1 MTMKLEKVVPYG
13 RSFAEYMAMFNLTEK
28 DLMREILGV
37 GDGPA
42 SFNTEAT
49 KSGYKI
55 TSIDPIYQFNQAE
68 ILDRFNAVVDDITNQ
83 IKATPNDWVWSFHQS
98 PDDLRNNRTKA
109 IELFSQDYELGKQQG
124 RYLIEQLPKLRF
136 KDSQFDLA
144 LCSHFLFLY
153 SDHYDLDFHYD
164 SIKEMLRVSREV
176 RIFPLLTL
184 MLQESSYLNSIV
196 DRLQTKGYLVS
207 IEKVAYELQ
216 KGGDRMLRIR
226 RSSEHD

>member
-1 MTMKLEKVVPYG
+1 MAVKLDKVVPFG
-13 RSFAEYMAMFNLTEK
+13 RTFAEYVAMFNLTQT
-28 DLMREILGV
+28 DLTGKILGV

-42 SFNTEAT
+42 SFNAEGTGL
-49 KSGYKI
+49 GYKI
-55 TSIDPIYQFNQAE
+55 TSIDPIYQFNKSE
-68 ILDRFNAVVDDITNQ
+68 IIQQFNTVVDDIINQ

-98 PDDLRNNRTKA
+98 PDDLRNNRIKA

-124 RYLIEQLPKLRF
+124 RYLTEQLPKLRF
-136 KDSQFDLA
+136 KDCQFDLA

-153 SDHYDLDFHYD
+153 SDHYDLDFHYE

-184 MLQESSYLNSIV
+184 MLQESPYLNFIV
-196 DRLQTKGYLVS
+196 DRLQTEGYRIS
-207 IEKVAYELQ
+207 IVKVVYELQ